1 MPTTRNTK
9 KADTSSIS
17 RRKLG
22 MWIGGIVAVL
32 LFLGAGLTVWA
43 YIPDPQLAE
52 VRELQQ
58 KAFDRES
65 GLDENARREL
75 FQEMRTKMDTLTEAQ
90 RDELRNSMFEN
101 FRQRE
106 NERMKQYFAMSQTE
120 RVALLD
126 QEIDRMKNRG
136 QGGPGGGRGFGG
148 PGGGG
153 AGGGG
158 PGGGGG
164 GPGGRNPNATPEDRK
179 DRQRQRLDNST
190 PEERAQ
196 RTAFRED
203 LNKRRA
209 ERGMEPI
216 QGRGGR

>member
-9 KADTSSIS
+9 KVDTSSSS

-43 YIPDPQLAE
+43 YWPDPRLAE

-75 FQEMRTKMDTLTEAQ
+75 FQEMRTKMDSLTEGQ

-120 RVALLD
+120 RVSLLD

-148 PGGGG
+148 GGGGG
-153 AGGGG
+153 A
-158 PGGGGG
+158 GG

-179 DRQRQRLDNST
+179 DRQRQRLDSST

-196 RTAFRED
+196 RSAFMED
-203 LNKRRA
+203 LNKRRV

-216 QGRGGR
+216 ERRRGG